1 MIVKRIFFKIFLAS
15 IPVLVMLAFY
25 LIADPFLILYD
36 YDDFFLTG
44 KRHLEL
50 NEDYVQVENYIKYS
64 KKEKYN
70 AYVFGSSRSAAFT
83 PEEWKKR
90 VPDAN
95 AYYFG
100 VASESLFGVEAK
112 VNYIDKCGGT
122 IKHVLLISDADLL
135 SMNKNQPGH
144 LFRKHPLISGENPL
158 NFHLTAMLDFFT
170 WEGITSYLKLPPPPP
185 PGKKDA
191 MPVYRNPDDVINE
204 NPEAHY
210 GPIMDMFYKR
220 SGKLEYYNHVILGP
234 EQQQLTNIQKV
245 FKKHNAQVKVVI
257 SPMYDQKK
265 IDTTDLRFLQN
276 LFGAE
281 NVYDFSGINV
291 LTESIYNF
299 YEPRHYRPFI
309 ANRVMDIMYLKKEPW
324 PPVDTT
330 AAPAK

>member
-1 MIVKRIFFKIFLAS
+1 MTVKRIFLKIFLAS
-15 IPVLVMLAFY
+15 LPVLAMLAFY

-64 KKEKYN
+64 KKEKYD

-90 VPDAN
+90 VPGIN
-95 AYYFG
+95 PYYFG
-100 VASESLFGVEAK
+100 VASESLYGVEAK
-112 VNYIDKCGGT
+112 VNYIDKVGAE

-170 WEGITSYLKLPPPPP
+170 WEGVTSYLKLPPPPP

-191 MPVYRNPDDVINE
+191 MPNYKNPDAVIDE
-204 NPEAHY
+204 NPKAY
-210 GPIMDMFYKR
+210 YDGIKDMFYER
-220 SGKLEYYNHVILGP
+220 SGKTEYYDHVILGP
-234 EQQQLTNIQKV
+234 EQQQLTNIQKIL
-245 FKKHNAQVKVVI
+245 KKHNAEVKVVI

-265 IDTTDLRFLQN
+265 IDTTDLRFLQK

-291 LTESIYNF
+291 LTESMYNF

-330 AAPAK
+330 TTPAK